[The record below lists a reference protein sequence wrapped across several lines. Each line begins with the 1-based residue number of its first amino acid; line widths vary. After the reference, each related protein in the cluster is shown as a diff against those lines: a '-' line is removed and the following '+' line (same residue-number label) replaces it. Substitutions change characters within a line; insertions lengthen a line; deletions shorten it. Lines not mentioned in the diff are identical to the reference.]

1 MRLFNQIV
9 ATAGS
14 AFLVFSMSGCH
25 VGPPDASGNEV
36 ARVISPDGLVD
47 AVLTE
52 SNGGATTS
60 FGYVV
65 ALAPRD
71 GSQRHHVADLYGAT
85 RSPQAYGVNLRW
97 ASADHLDIDFF
108 SSKTPP
114 TLYSPVTVSGKRIT
128 VTLHSGVIDSEAPP
142 GGMLHN
148 QTRK

>member
-1 MRLFNQIV
+1 MRFFNQIV

-14 AFLVFSMSGCH
+14 ALLLFAMSGCH
-25 VGPPDASGNEV
+25 VGVPDASVNEV
-36 ARVISPDGLVD
+36 ARVISPDGQVD
-47 AVLTE
+47 AMLTE

-65 ALAPRD
+65 ALASRD
-71 GSQRHHVADLYGAT
+71 GSQRHQVADLHGAT
-85 RSPQAYGVNLRW
+85 RSSQAYGVNLRW
-97 ASADHLDIDFF
+97 ASADRLDIDFF

-114 TLYSPVTVSGKRIT
+114 TLYSPVTVGGRRIT
-128 VTLHSGVIDSEAPP
+128 VTLHNGVIDTEAPT